1 MIRRR
6 PITTIILLIL
16 IISGS
21 IAAMIWGNLQ
31 YTRTYPGGEQ
41 FLVDWFSA
49 RSLFIDGVNP
59 YSETAQNSLIGFAA
73 AEGISLPV
81 GARFGSPLYAAYFTL
96 PFAVISDYPL
106 ARALW
111 MVLLEGLLVA
121 LVFMSLNLARWKI
134 KPVYLALIAVFALL
148 WFHGLYPLLSG
159 NNSILVSLFIAAI
172 FLAVRDRQYEFAGVL
187 LGFTTI
193 QPHAIAL
200 FAVFVVVWSLRNRHA
215 KLAGWFF
222 ATVILLAATGALIRP
237 QWFVDYLRVIIQPS
251 EVVPTIRIV
260 LQSFLPAA
268 GQRLGIILSALTGI
282 ILFFE
287 WFVSKKTDFDGF
299 FWTGLLTWTLA
310 PWIGLPTHPSV
321 FLTAFPAIILA
332 ICLWNERWPRAG
344 LVLSITALLL
354 LFGGIWLI
362 YFAKAGLTASAIPG
376 LFFAHPLIVGIML
389 YWVRW
394 WAIRKPNVWF
404 DSFSQQ

>member
-6 PITTIILLIL
+6 PITTILLLML

-31 YTRTYPGGEQ
+31 YTRANPGGEQ

-59 YSETAQNSLIGFAA
+59 YSETAQNSMMSFAA
-73 AEGISLPV
+73 AEGIKLPA

-96 PFAVISDYPL
+96 PFALITDYSL

-111 MVLLEGLLVA
+111 MALMEGILIA
-121 LVFMSLNLARWKI
+121 LVFMSLNLARWNI
-134 KPVYLALIAVFALL
+134 NRVFLGLIVAFALF

-159 NNSILVSLFIAAI
+159 NNSILISLIIAAI
-172 FLAVRDRQYEFAGVL
+172 FLAMRDRQYEFAGVL
-187 LGFTTI
+187 LGITSI
-193 QPHAIAL
+193 QPHAMAFFAL
-200 FAVFVVVWSLRNRHA
+200 FVIVWSLRNRHA
-215 KLAGWFF
+215 KLAGWFI

-237 QWFVDYLRVIIQPS
+237 QWFVDYLRFILQPNDF
-251 EVVPTIRIV
+251 VPNIRNV

-268 GQRLGIILSALTGI
+268 GQRLGIILSSLTAI

-287 WFVSKKTDFDGF
+287 WFISKKSDFDGF
-299 FWTGLLTWTLA
+299 FWTGLLTLTLS
-310 PWIGLPTHPSV
+310 PWVGLPTHPAV
-321 FLTAFPAIILA
+321 FLTAFPAIIFS
-332 ICLWNERWPRAG
+332 IYLWNERWPRAG
-344 LVLSITALLL
+344 LVLSASAILL

-362 YFAKAGLTASAIPG
+362 YFARAGSTASAIPG

-404 DSFSQQ
+404 DSYSSH

>member
-6 PITTIILLIL
+6 PITSIILLIL
-16 IISGS
+16 TISGS
-21 IAAMIWGNLQ
+21 IAALIWGNLQ
-31 YTRTYPGGEQ
+31 YTRSSPGGEQ

-59 YSETAQNSLIGFAA
+59 YSETARISMISFAET
-73 AEGISLPV
+73 EGIELPE
-81 GARFGSPLYAAYFTL
+81 GAHFGSPLYAAYFTL
-96 PFAVISDYPL
+96 PFALISDYPL

-111 MVLLEGLLVA
+111 MVVLEGILIA

-134 KPVYLALIAVFALL
+134 KPVYLALFVLFALF
-148 WFHGLYPLLSG
+148 WFHGLYPLLTG
-159 NNSILVSLFIAAI
+159 NSSILISLLIAAI
-172 FLAVRDRQYEFAGVL
+172 FLAMRDRQYEFAGVM
-187 LGFTTI
+187 LGITSI
-193 QPHAIAL
+193 QPHAMVLFAL
-200 FAVFVVVWSLRNRHA
+200 FVIVWSLRNHHA
-215 KLAGWFF
+215 KLAGWFI

-237 QWFVDYLRVIIQPS
+237 QWFVDYLRVVIQPS
-251 EVVPTIRIV
+251 ANVPSIRQV

-268 GQRLGIILSALTGI
+268 GQRLGIILGVLTGI

-287 WFVSKKTDFDGF
+287 WFISKKTDFDGF
-299 FWTGLLTWTLA
+299 FWTGLLTLTLA
-310 PWIGLPTHPSV
+310 PWIGLPTNPAV
-321 FLTAFPAIILA
+321 FLTAFPAIIFA

-344 LVLSITALLL
+344 LFLSVSAILL

-404 DSFSQQ
+404 DSLTSR

>member
-6 PITTIILLIL
+6 PITTIILLML

-31 YTRTYPGGEQ
+31 YTRANPGGEQ

-59 YSETAQNSLIGFAA
+59 YSEAAQNSMMSYAA
-73 AEGISLPV
+73 AEGIKLPE
-81 GARFGSPLYAAYFTL
+81 GARFGAPLYAAYFTL
-96 PFAVISDYPL
+96 PFALISDYSL

-111 MVLLEGLLVA
+111 MALMEGILIA

-134 KPVYLALIAVFALL
+134 RPVFLGLIVVFALF

-159 NNSILVSLFIAAI
+159 NSSILISLIIAAI
-172 FLAVRDRQYEFAGVL
+172 FLAMRDRQYEFAGVL
-187 LGFTTI
+187 LGITSI
-193 QPHAIAL
+193 QPHAMAL
-200 FAVFVVVWSLRNRHA
+200 FAIFVIVWSLRNRHA

-222 ATVILLAATGALIRP
+222 ATVVLLAATGALIRP
-237 QWFVDYLRVIIQPS
+237 QWFVDYLRIIIQTS
-251 EVVPTIRIV
+251 ETVPTIRNV
-260 LQSFLPAA
+260 FQSFLPAA
-268 GQRLGIILSALTGI
+268 GQRLGIILSSLTAI

-287 WFVSKKTDFDGF
+287 WFISKKTDFQGF
-299 FWTGLLTWTLA
+299 FWTGLLTLTLS
-310 PWIGLPTHPSV
+310 PWIGLPTHPAV
-321 FLTAFPAIILA
+321 FLVAFPAVIFSIY
-332 ICLWNERWPRAG
+332 LWNERWPRAG
-344 LVLSITALLL
+344 LVLSVSAILL
-354 LFGGIWLI
+354 LFSGIWFI
-362 YFAKAGLTASAIPG
+362 YFARAGSTASAIPG

-404 DSFSQQ
+404 DSYSTP

>member
-6 PITTIILLIL
+6 PITTIILLMV

-21 IAAMIWGNLQ
+21 VAAMIWGNLQ
-31 YTRTYPGGEQ
+31 YTRANPGGEQ

-59 YSETAQNSLIGFAA
+59 YSETAQNSMASFADA
-73 AEGISLPV
+73 QGVYLPED
-81 GARFGSPLYAAYFTL
+81 ARFGSPLYAAYFTL
-96 PFAVISDYPL
+96 PFALISDYPL

-111 MVLLEGLLVA
+111 MALMEGILIA
-121 LVFMSLNLARWKI
+121 LVFMSINLARWDI
-134 KPVYLALIAVFALL
+134 KRIFLGLLVFFTLF

-159 NNSILVSLFIAAI
+159 NISIFISLIIAAI
-172 FLAVRDRQYEFAGVL
+172 FLAMRDRQYEFAGVL
-187 LGFTTI
+187 LGITSI
-193 QPHAIAL
+193 QPHAMAL
-200 FAVFVVVWSLRNRHA
+200 FALFVIVWSLKNRHA
-215 KLAGWFF
+215 KLVGWFF

-237 QWFVDYLRVIIQPS
+237 QWLVDYVRIIIQPS
-251 EVVPTIRIV
+251 AYVPTIRNV

-268 GQRLGIILSALTGI
+268 GQRLGIILSSLTGV

-287 WFVSKKTDFDGF
+287 WFISKKTDFNGF
-299 FWTGLLTWTLA
+299 FWTGLLTLTLS
-310 PWIGLPTHPSV
+310 PWIGLPTHPAV
-321 FLTAFPAIILA
+321 FLTAFPAII
-332 ICLWNERWPRAG
+332 CSYYLWNERWPRAG
-344 LVLSITALLL
+344 LVLSTSAILL

-362 YFAKAGLTASAIPG
+362 YFARAGTTASAIPG

-404 DSFSQQ
+404 DSYSAQ